1 MIHRRSG
8 RALLVLAAFVLFLVP
23 VAAIAAGDFTDV
35 EDSSVFKA
43 DIDWLADAGVTKG
56 CNPPSN
62 TRFCPGNDVTR
73 EQMAAFMHRLAANQV
88 VDAATAIEAEH
99 AATADEADQAADAA
113 LLDGMDSTEFV
124 TPADLAAI
132 TPIAASASEGNVG
145 TLASNNG
152 SIVLSV
158 TIEAP
163 VAGLIQITAGA
174 LIDPP
179 VAAGR
184 YHCNLSHGAGAG
196 AVELPDTDRYSTL
209 LADEYGS
216 CSTNGGIDV
225 PAGSHVINL
234 ELSAPLAAT
243 TVYDDATLDA
253 IFIPGGSMTVQTASA
268 SASDD

>member
-35 EDSSVFKA
+35 DDSSVFKA
-43 DIDWLADAGVTKG
+43 DIDWLADAEVTKG

-62 TRFCPGNDVTR
+62 TRFCPGNNVTR

-88 VDAATAIEAEH
+88 VDAATAIESEM
-99 AATADEADQAADAA
+99 AADAD

-132 TPIAASASEGNVG
+132 TPIAASASVDDVG
-145 TLASNNG
+145 TLPVNSG

-158 TIEAP
+158 TIDAP
-163 VAGLIQITAGA
+163 VDGLIQIVGSA
-174 LIDPP
+174 LIDLP

-184 YHCNLSHGAGAG
+184 YQCSLSHGTGASI
-196 AVELPDTDRYSTL
+196 ADLVDTDRSSTL
-209 LADEYGS
+209 AASANDS
-216 CSTNGGIDV
+216 CSTNGGIAV
-225 PAGSHVINL
+225 AAGSHVINL
-234 ELSAPLAAT
+234 ELKAPAAAT
-243 TVYDDATLDA
+243 SAYDDATLDA
-253 IFIPGGSMTVQTASA
+253 IFIPGGSMAVASA
-268 SASDD
+268 GAPGSDD